1 MNFVWKVLGLCFVS
15 AAAFGQ
21 SAASVPAP
29 PRLEFEVASI
39 KPSPPPAPGQINF
52 GIHVDG
58 AMVRCTGLSLRDYIR
73 IAFRIKDYQVIGP
86 EWIGSER
93 FDISAKLPEGG
104 RREQV
109 NDMLQTLL
117 LNRFQIKMHHDSKE
131 FPVYA
136 LTVAKGGLKMKESPV
151 DPDADSSSG
160 GAGAT
165 NVDVRGGRGGAAVA
179 FGKGAYFTIGDDEVE
194 GKKLTM
200 PYLADMLSR
209 FSQRPVVDM
218 TDVKGAYDFK
228 LEFPHEEFRA
238 MTVRAAVSAG
248 MVLRPEAL
256 QFADRIGDEALF
268 TAVQTVGLK
277 LDSRK
282 APLDVLVIDQAQKTP
297 SEN

>member
-1 MNFVWKVLGLCFVS
+1 
-15 AAAFGQ
+15 
-21 SAASVPAP
+21 
-29 PRLEFEVASI
+29 
-39 KPSPPPAPGQINF
+39 
-52 GIHVDG
+52 
-58 AMVRCTGLSLRDYIR
+58 
-73 IAFRIKDYQVIGP
+73 
-86 EWIGSER
+86 
-93 FDISAKLPEGG
+93 
-104 RREQV
+104 
-109 NDMLQTLL
+109 
-117 LNRFQIKMHHDSKE
+117 
-131 FPVYA
+131 
-136 LTVAKGGLKMKESPV
+136 
-151 DPDADSSSG
+151 
-160 GAGAT
+160 
-165 NVDVRGGRGGAAVA
+165 
-179 FGKGAYFTIGDDEVE
+179 
-194 GKKLTM
+194 M

-218 TDVKGAYDFK
+218 TDVKGTYDFK